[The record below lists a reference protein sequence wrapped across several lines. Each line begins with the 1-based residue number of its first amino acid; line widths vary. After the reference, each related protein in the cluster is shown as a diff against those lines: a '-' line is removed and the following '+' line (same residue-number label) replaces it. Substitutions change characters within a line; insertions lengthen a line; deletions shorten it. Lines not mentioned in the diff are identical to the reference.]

1 MNKGLPSNVH
11 ISYPYGDPTRLTH
24 PASQANRYLDPNSR
38 AIYDDTGAGGAA
50 TGMGNVNVGMVWKDL
65 ALDLLLPVDPAKEEA
80 ARAAKARRLAN
91 GTQGGDG
98 EGEAEERRH
107 SDSDSGFDDDPV
119 EPEIEGIEPEQEQ
132 EQSTEAVVEDDEEE
146 EEDEEEEGDDDD
158 DDDDE

>member
-1 MNKGLPSNVH
+1 VH

-50 TGMGNVNVGMVWKDL
+50 TGMGNINVGMVWKYL

-98 EGEAEERRH
+98 EGEVEERRH
-107 SDSDSGFDDDPV
+107 SDSDAGFDDDPV
-119 EPEIEGIEPEQEQ
+119 EPEIEGIEPEH
-132 EQSTEAVVEDDEEE
+132 EQSTEAAVEEDEDEDEDEDDEN
-146 EEDEEEEGDDDD
+146 EED
-158 DDDDE
+158 DEDEDEDE